1 MEKVAVFDVMTDYQW
16 CEQTSTGITAGA
28 TALMQLGQWIPGE
41 QGQEEAQV
49 KCIEQQQVRN
59 LNLCLNIYYVRILMI
74 ENSDKGKR

>member
-1 MEKVAVFDVMTDYQW
+1 
-16 CEQTSTGITAGA
+16 
-28 TALMQLGQWIPGE
+28 MQLGQWIPGE

-74 ENSDKGKR
+74 ENSDKGLSGKSAWDWLRDI